1 MQMLL
6 LLPHPVHQYTCPIV
20 TLHMYVPCVHI
31 DLSNPKVKYSKVTH
45 TKLNNCVPFNSHARV
60 LLQSLKKFFLG
71 QLEGIEIDGE
81 KVDPPKTLPWYD
93 LQF

>member
-6 LLPHPVHQYTCPIV
+6 LLPHPVHQYTCPIYCACYTAHV
-20 TLHMYVPCVHI
+20 CTLR
-31 DLSNPKVKYSKVTH
+31 SNIPKFDPH
-45 TKLNNCVPFNSHARV
+45 AKLNNCVPFNSHARV